1 MTFYFAMTNSWS
13 LLYDEIYGE
22 DTMTED
28 IRITSLES
36 DEYDIIT
43 GTGNTASTSNTN
55 YCVDTSDINNISINT
70 TDQYPIR
77 EDIPSDLW
85 GVPVPENIKVTTG
98 NTGVVSVPQSAHTED
113 TIRISTSPTDTSFI
127 YESPDGGNTVTR
139 RPINSDPTDKEV
151 ICGDYFGNDYPMA
164 QNFLADND
172 DAVGHHFTIG
182 SAGDFTMSEG
192 VESVTLNIPEEFQ
205 TPPPTP
211 GIESDNPRKYKED
224 ESIKALQDY
233 ISTTYG
239 GHYTSDNN
247 NVQTLD
253 LIESVGDAESFC
265 RSNAIKYL
273 SRYDKKG
280 QAKRDILKALHY
292 SLLLYHFS
300 GQLKETTNRGYET
313 F

>member
-1 MTFYFAMTNSWS
+1 MINAWS
-13 LLYDEIYGE
+13 LAYDVINGTLDEHFPIKKK
-22 DTMTED
+22 TMTAETYPIKED
-28 IRITSLES
+28 DMSPCKLDDINITTATDPTVTIGS
-36 DEYDIIT
+36 
-43 GTGNTASTSNTN
+43 GNTASASTDNS
-55 YCVDTSDINNISINT
+55 YYVDTTQMGDIKIDTSGLDDDLFASMDAVEYT
-70 TDQYPIR
+70 VPPYEEPICTANL
-77 EDIPSDLW
+77 DGIVFPSDNSNYETLNINL
-85 GVPVPENIKVTTG
+85 PESG
-98 NTGVVSVPQSAHTED
+98 
-113 TIRISTSPTDTSFI
+113 
-127 YESPDGGNTVTR
+127 
-139 RPINSDPTDKEV
+139 
-151 ICGDYFGNDYPMA
+151 YPLP

-172 DAVGHHFTIG
+172 DAAAHHFT
-182 SAGDFTMSEG
+182 
-192 VESVTLNIPEEFQ
+192 
-205 TPPPTP
+205 TP
-211 GIESDNPRKYKED
+211 GIQKDCTRKYKED

-300 GQLKETTNRGYET
+300 GQLNETPTRGYET